1 MKSIITLITFL
12 FTCTV
17 FAKDINV
24 HISSKTLNAKT
35 SFSINDA
42 LSDTTVFEHTFKNN
56 KHNAFSLQVKYKKLS
71 KSRSYPRNLD
81 ITLKDSQGKKIGYL
95 FFATNGVE
103 ALSELGEFGFIS
115 KHNDELID
123 VRFSLTRTNKGALS
137 TRQLESERFI
147 QDTLIPKVGFQMI
160 RPVIL
165 PKVSEKKRSETFQLD
180 HHPLAINY
188 TAVDL
193 PDGLL
198 EFQHNLY
205 ETSNTSTSLI
215 SRVYFRANNL
225 KTLRS
230 VMYAGKYFSNEFGPI
245 KLIFYPAMGQTHPP
259 INNQ

>member
-1 MKSIITLITFL
+1 MAFL
-12 FTCTV
+12 FSSTA
-17 FAKDINV
+17 FSKDLNV
-24 HISSKTLNAKT
+24 HISSKTINLKKT
-35 SFSINDA
+35 FSVNDT
-42 LSDTTVFEHTFKNN
+42 LSDIPVFLHTF
-56 KHNAFSLQVKYKKLS
+56 HNDKGSTFSLTVNYKELPQN
-71 KSRSYPRNLD
+71 RSYPKNLD
-81 ITLKDSQGKKIGYL
+81 ITLTDSQGQKIGYL
-95 FFATNGVE
+95 FLATNGIK

-115 KHNDELID
+115 NHNNELID
-123 VRFSLTRTNKGALS
+123 VRFSLTRTNKGSLS

-215 SRVYFRANNL
+215 SRIYFRANNL
-225 KTLRS
+225 KTLRL